1 MSANNPLIFTASNAT
16 IAPSTKSFDRAI
28 RSKCWITVKST
39 EDKTVYDLLMERYNK
54 PNRQMTN
61 AVKAA
66 IANGYN
72 KFINDN
78 DWRNAAGDKDHTL
91 SLISPQDISLTWDQY
106 CGCSCPCSPGYRVEF
121 KKGFSPSTKLN
132 IRYDVRYNA
141 DIYVELT
148 PELATPEKP
157 EVPFEIIPKE
167 KQTNTDDLFRQ
178 SPDAETMQNGGG
190 RIKINRNKQIKMGR
204 PMLAFKK

>member
-1 MSANNPLIFTASNAT
+1 MSTDNPLIFTASNAIIT
-16 IAPSTKSFDRAI
+16 PSTKAFDRAI
-28 RSKCWITVKST
+28 RSKCWISVKRT
-39 EDKTVYDLLMERYNK
+39 EDKTTYDLLMERYNK

-78 DWRNAAGDKDHTL
+78 NWKNAAGDKDHTL
-91 SLISPQDISLTWDQY
+91 SLISPQDIRLTWDQY

-148 PELATPEKP
+148 PELTTPAARTETL
-157 EVPFEIIPKE
+157 PKE
-167 KQTNTDDLFRQ
+167 KLTDTDDLFRQ

-190 RIKINRNKQIKMGR
+190 RIKINRSKKIKMGR
-204 PMLAFKK
+204 PVQVFKK

>member
-1 MSANNPLIFTASNAT
+1 MSTDNPLIFTASNAIIT
-16 IAPSTKSFDRAI
+16 PSTKAFDRAI
-28 RSKCWITVKST
+28 RSKCWISVKRT
-39 EDKTVYDLLMERYNK
+39 EDKTTYDLLMERYNK

-78 DWRNAAGDKDHTL
+78 NWKNAAGDKDHTL
-91 SLISPQDISLTWDQY
+91 SLISPQDIRLTWDQY

-148 PELATPEKP
+148 PELTTPAARTETL
-157 EVPFEIIPKE
+157 PKE
-167 KQTNTDDLFRQ
+167 KQTDTDDLFRQ

-190 RIKINRNKQIKMGR
+190 RIKINRSKKIKMGR
-204 PMLAFKK
+204 PVQVFKK

>member
-1 MSANNPLIFTASNAT
+1 MSTDNPLIFTASNAI
-16 IAPSTKSFDRAI
+16 IAPSTKAFDRAI
-28 RSKCWITVKST
+28 RSKCWISVKRT
-39 EDKTVYDLLMERYNK
+39 EDQTVYDLLMERYRK

-61 AVKAA
+61 AVKVA

-78 DWRNAAGDKDHTL
+78 DWKNAAGDKDHTL
-91 SLISPQDISLTWDQY
+91 SLISPDDIRLTWDQY

-121 KKGFSPSTKLN
+121 KKGFSPRHAIN

-141 DIYVELT
+141 DIHVELT
-148 PELATPEKP
+148 PELAAPTKSN
-157 EVPFEIIPKE
+157 VSVEIVPKE
-167 KQTNTDDLFRQ
+167 KQTDTDDLFRQ

-190 RIKINRNKQIKMGR
+190 RIKINRSKKIKMGR
-204 PMLAFKK
+204 PVQVFKK

>member
-1 MSANNPLIFTASNAT
+1 MSTDNPLIFTASAAT
-16 IAPSTKSFDRAI
+16 IAPSTKAFDRAI
-28 RSKCWITVKST
+28 RSKCWISVKRT
-39 EDKTVYDLLMERYNK
+39 ESQTIYDFLNERYRK

-91 SLISPQDISLTWDQY
+91 SLISPEDIRLTWDQY

-121 KKGFSPSTKLN
+121 KKGFSPRHMLN
-132 IRYDVRYNA
+132 IRHDVRYNA

-148 PELATPEKP
+148 PELSTPPKP
-157 EVPFEIIPKE
+157 DVPFEILPKE
-167 KQTNTDDLFRQ
+167 KQTDTDDLFRQ

-190 RIKINRNKQIKMGR
+190 RIKINRNKKIKMGR
-204 PMLAFKK
+204 PIQVFKK